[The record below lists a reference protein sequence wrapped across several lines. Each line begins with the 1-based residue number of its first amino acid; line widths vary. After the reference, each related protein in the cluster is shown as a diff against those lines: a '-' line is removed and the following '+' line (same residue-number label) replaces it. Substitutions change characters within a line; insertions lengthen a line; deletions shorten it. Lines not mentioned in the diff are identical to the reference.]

1 MQIDEKLK
9 ELKVAVEGRLAE
21 LAPEQA
27 PELLRSSMMYSL
39 EAGGKRLRPA
49 MHLLAAELV
58 GGDTVQCLDMACAI
72 EMIHTYSLIHDD
84 LPAMDNDVLR
94 RGRATNH
101 VVYGEAQAILAGDGL
116 LNYAYEVMLQNALR
130 YPDKAGRFLRAMNRV
145 AQAAGVGGMVAGQV
159 MDVALEGQAVDFPQ
173 LQYIHTHKTGDMI
186 TGALTSGAMLFTEDT
201 AALAAIEEYGRNVGL
216 VFQIVDDI
224 LDITAGEELGKSRG
238 KDAKEGKATY
248 PSLFGLEE
256 SRCIARQKTE
266 AAKAALAPFGVKA
279 ALLCELADKMLKRS
293 M

>member
-1 MQIDEKLK
+1 
-9 ELKVAVEGRLAE
+9 
-21 LAPEQA
+21 
-27 PELLRSSMMYSL
+27 
-39 EAGGKRLRPA
+39 

-58 GGDTVQCLDMACAI
+58 GGDTAQCLDMACAI

-145 AQAAGVGGMVAGQV
+145 ARAAGVGGMVAGQV

-173 LQYIHTHKTGDMI
+173 LQYIHAHKTGDMI
-186 TGALTSGAMLFTEDT
+186 TGALTSGAMLFTDDT
-201 AALAAIEEYGRNVGL
+201 AALEAIEEYGRNVGL

-238 KDAKEGKATY
+238 KDAEEGKVTY

-256 SRCIARQKTE
+256 SRRIARQKTE
-266 AAKAALAPFGVKA
+266 AAKAALAPFGAKA